1 MVFFAG
7 MNTPDFSFKHIIWDW
22 NGTLLDDKW
31 LCIESINQVLATRRL
46 PPIDE
51 TIYNRIFGFPVRD
64 YYIKAGFDF
73 TDEPYE
79 KPALEFIERYDS
91 RKNECRLQAGA
102 RDVLGELHQMGCCQ
116 YLLSASET
124 GVLNE
129 MIRLKEID
137 RYFLKVKG
145 LDNHYAHGKADLGID
160 LLAEINPE
168 PGTVLMIGDTCHD
181 EEVARI
187 LGIPCILYTGGH
199 FTPERLKSCTS
210 QLINGLD
217 EVIRTASGLNP
228 LHG

>member
-1 MVFFAG
+1 MVFFAV
-7 MNTPDFSFKHIIWDW
+7 MNAPDFPFKHIIWDW

-31 LCIESINQVLATRRL
+31 LCIESINQVLGKRSL

-51 TIYNRIFGFPVRD
+51 MTYDRIFGFPVRD
-64 YYIKAGFDF
+64 YYLKAGFDF

-79 KPALEFIERYDS
+79 KPALEFIERYDE
-91 RKNECRLQAGA
+91 RKHECLLQPGA
-102 RDVLGELHQMGCCQ
+102 REVIRHLHQMGCFQ

-124 GVLNE
+124 GVLTE
-129 MIRLKEID
+129 MIRLKGID
-137 RYFLKVKG
+137 HYFLKVKG
-145 LDNHYAHGKADLGID
+145 LDNHYAHGKADLGIE

-187 LGIPCILYTGGH
+187 MGIPCILYAGGH
-199 FTPERLKSCTS
+199 FTAERLTSCTS
-210 QLINGLD
+210 RIINGL
-217 EVIRTASGLNP
+217 EELIRVASGLNP